1 MGRNGRGARVIPTEE
16 SKTAPSNQ
24 SAAVF
29 TPVVPIDHVADEP
42 ESGAF
47 WPALADASASS
58 HADVQG
64 YLHIYGVSA
73 ASERLRVLG
82 AIMSAL

>member
-1 MGRNGRGARVIPTEE
+1 MGRNGRGARVVPSEE
-16 SKTAPSNQ
+16 FKPAPS
-24 SAAVF
+24 VF

>member
-47 WPALADASASS
+47 GPALTDASASS
-58 HADVQG
+58 HVDGHWQG
-64 YLHIYGVSA
+64 CAFRLPDGVRVA
-73 ASERLRVLG
+73 AECIAGS
-82 AIMSAL
+82 

>member
-1 MGRNGRGARVIPTEE
+1 MGRNGRGTRVIPTEE

-47 WPALADASASS
+47 GPALADASASS
-58 HADVQG
+58 HVDGQG
-64 YLHIYGVSA
+64 CAFRLPDGVHVA
-73 ASERLRVLG
+73 VLSG
-82 AIMSAL
+82 G